1 MHKVLDLSP
10 TNISSKEGQGKQR
23 SSPNT
28 STVTG
33 FGIFFFLAFFSDV
46 FIVLYLFFFLAVGVD
61 FPLHFPSNQMV
72 LQSQSIQARVGLNGF
87 LHFRFCANHI

>member
-1 MHKVLDLSP
+1 MTAGMHKVLDLSP

-46 FIVLYLFFFLAVGVD
+46 FIVLYLFF
-61 FPLHFPSNQMV
+61 S
-72 LQSQSIQARVGLNGF
+72 LQ
-87 LHFRFCANHI
+87 